1 MIVHSPLD
9 PPGQTN
15 HSASSTWGGLHGSA
29 NALALVQ
36 YAQKSDTVLAVL
48 TGSTREAEVL
58 TDSLTFYSNNNEIV
72 SIHKFPGW
80 ECLPYDTFSPH
91 QDILSQRIHLLS
103 VLPTLKRGILVVA
116 VDTLMQRLPP
126 KNFVESNS
134 FTFISGTVLNVDSF
148 RERMNRISYRNVQ
161 QVEDPGEFV
170 VRGGVIDIY
179 AMGATAPIRIE
190 LFGDQI
196 ETIRYF
202 DPETQ
207 LSTEKINSFEVL
219 PGSEISMMDDAV
231 RSLRQGI
238 REHIDADPRQ
248 NTVYNEIDSGV
259 IPNGAEYYLPLF
271 FPDTNNLLEY
281 LPSSSHLF
289 VSDTVYER
297 STYFWNQINERF
309 QQAQEML
316 ERLPLPPEMLY
327 SSPGELKILI
337 GSLPHTE
344 LQKSAQP
351 NTIEFN
357 SNEPLALNVQ
367 ERSAQFQA
375 KINENFVS
383 SANRNLICVETN
395 GQLQIV
401 KNLFSESKIELT
413 PVDSWLTFLTG
424 SETNAICIAN
434 LPVGLYLPDQKLR
447 VLASLEL
454 FGSRAQAR
462 RKTVRTRNPESLIA
476 SMEELNID
484 DLVVHEQYGIGQY
497 RGLHT
502 INVSGADEEFL
513 SIRYRDDQTLYVPVY
528 SIDTLSRYIG
538 AQPEAVVLNS
548 LSSRKWEKLQRKA
561 KEHAFD
567 LAAELLDIQTL
578 RETREGNSMPVPES
592 DYQLLVSRFPY
603 QETPDQEKAI
613 DAVLSDLSS
622 PQPMDRLVC
631 GDVGFG
637 KTEVALRGALVAI
650 ANGYQVAVIAPT
662 TLLAQQHFDVFQDRF
677 AEFGIEA
684 RLLSR
689 MIKSVDAKK
698 TVAQLQTGKVDLVI
712 GTHRLL
718 QSDID
723 FFNLGLVIID
733 EEHRFGVRQK
743 EHLKKLRAEVDILT
757 MTATPIPRTLSMV
770 LNEIRDISII
780 ATPPNNRLSIRT
792 FVRNWNPDMIREACL
807 RELGRG
813 GQIFYVHNEVKS
825 IESATREIARI
836 VPEANIAIAHGQMP
850 KLQLENV
857 MRDFYLQKTNLLVCT
872 TIIES
877 GIDIPTANTIIIDK
891 ASKFGLAQL
900 HQLRGRVGRSHHQA
914 YAYLFVPSKE
924 FLRSDARRRLEAIE
938 TFDQLGMGYV
948 IATHDLEI
956 RGAGSLLGE
965 SQSGVINEI
974 GYSMYAEILKD
985 SVKALKTTSLRS
997 ADGPIAFERRFT
1009 VEINLHVSALLPDT
1023 WIPNVNLRLKLYRR
1037 LASIGNRSGL
1047 NQFKSEI
1054 IDRFGK
1060 LPEQVEHL
1068 FNVHNLKHW
1077 CEQLGILKLTIGP
1090 KSGKIVFQANS
1101 DVSLEGLKLLINEYE
1116 GKARLNPSDS
1126 TLQLIHSLPSKNARI
1141 STAFEILERLSP
1153 AKTEYLDQAVSA

>member
-1 MIVHSPLD
+1 MIFRSPLGLPD
-9 PPGQTN
+9 HTF
-15 HSASSTWGGLHGSA
+15 HSDSPAWSGLRGSTS
-29 NALALVQ
+29 ALAISQ
-36 YAQKSDTVLAVL
+36 YATQIDKPIAVL
-48 TGSTREAEVL
+48 TGSTREAELL
-58 TDSLTFYSNNNEIV
+58 TESFNFYSNKIV
-72 SIHKFPGW
+72 PVYRFPGW

-91 QDILSQRIHLLS
+91 QDILSRRIYLLS
-103 VLPTLKRGILVVA
+103 ILPTLSSGILVVA
-116 VDTLMQRLPP
+116 VDSLKQRLPP
-126 KNFVESNS
+126 KDFIESNS
-134 FTFISGTVLNVDSF
+134 FTFETGTLLNVEAF

-161 QVEDPGEFV
+161 QVEDPGEYV
-170 VRGGVIDIY
+170 VRGGVIDVFT
-179 AMGATAPIRIE
+179 MGAAAPIRIE

-202 DPETQ
+202 DPDTQ
-207 LSTEKINSFEVL
+207 LSTEKIESFQVL
-219 PGSEISMMDDAV
+219 PGSEISMTDEAI
-231 RSLRQGI
+231 RSFRQGI

-248 NTVYNEIDSGV
+248 NIIYNEIDSGE

-271 FPDTNNLLEY
+271 FPNTDNLLEY
-281 LPSSSHLF
+281 LPPHSHLF
-289 VSDTVYER
+289 VSESFYDGSEHY
-297 STYFWNQINERF
+297 WDQIHERF
-309 QQAQEML
+309 QHATEMA
-316 ERLPLPPEMLY
+316 ERLPLPPELLY
-327 SSPGELKILI
+327 YSPSELKSIV
-337 GSLPHTE
+337 SSMHHTVFHQSSRPSTVQFKSTDPVE
-344 LQKSAQP
+344 L
-351 NTIEFN
+351 NI
-357 SNEPLALNVQ
+357 Q
-367 ERSAQFQA
+367 ERSANFETML
-375 KINENFVS
+375 NDVFVS
-383 SANRNLICVETN
+383 SPNRNLISVETN
-395 GQLQIV
+395 GQLQIIS
-401 KNLFSESKIELT
+401 NLFNESKIQLSQ
-413 PVDSWLTFLTG
+413 VNSWQDFLQG
-424 SETNAICIAN
+424 SEKNAICIAN
-434 LPVGLYLPDQKLR
+434 LPVGLFLPDEKLR

-454 FGSRAQAR
+454 FGSRPQAR
-462 RKTVRTRNPESLIA
+462 NKTVRSRNPESLIA
-476 SMEELNID
+476 SMEELEID
-484 DLVVHEQYGIGQY
+484 DLVVHEQYGIGKY
-497 RGLHT
+497 TGLHT

-513 SIRYRDDQTLYVPVY
+513 AIRYRDDQTLYVPVY

-538 AQPEAVVLNS
+538 AQPEDVVLNS
-548 LSSRKWEKLQRKA
+548 LSSRKWEKSQRQA

-578 RETREGNSMPVPES
+578 RETRQGNAMPVPES

-603 QETPDQEKAI
+603 QETPDQKKAI
-613 DAVLSDLSS
+613 NAVLHDLGST
-622 PQPMDRLVC
+622 QPMDRLVC

-650 ANGYQVAVIAPT
+650 ANGYQVAVVAPT

-689 MIKSVDAKK
+689 MIKSADAKK
-698 TVAQLQTGKVDLVI
+698 TVTQLQSGKIDIVI

-718 QSDID
+718 QSDIE
-723 FFNLGLVIID
+723 FSNLGLVIID

-780 ATPPNNRLSIRT
+780 ATPPNNRLRIRT
-792 FVRNWNPDMIREACL
+792 FVRNWNPDIIREACL

-813 GQIFYVHNEVKS
+813 GQIFYVHNEVNS
-825 IESATREIARI
+825 IESAAREIARI
-836 VPEANIAIAHGQMP
+836 VPEANIAVAHGQMP

-857 MRDFYLQKTNLLVCT
+857 MRNFYMQKFNLLVCT

-938 TFDQLGMGYV
+938 SFDQLGMGYV

-956 RGAGSLLGE
+956 RGAGSLLGD

-985 SVKALKTTSLRS
+985 SVKALKHTTLRS
-997 ADGPIAFERRFT
+997 ADGPIAFEQRFS
-1009 VEINLHVSALLPDT
+1009 VEINLHISALLPET

-1037 LASIGNRSGL
+1037 LASIRDRSGL

-1077 CEQLGILKLTIGP
+1077 CEQLGISKLTIGP
-1090 KSGKIVFQANS
+1090 KNGKIVFQTNS
-1101 DVSLEGLKLLINEYE
+1101 EVSLDGLTLLINEYD
-1116 GKARLNPSDS
+1116 GKAKLNPSDS
-1126 TLQLIHSLPSKNARI
+1126 TLHLVHALPSKNARI
-1141 STAFEILERLSP
+1141 STAFNILEKLSP
-1153 AKTEYLDQAVSA
+1153 SNVELLNQAVSA